1 MTASVLKQ
9 DQTFHLHVV
18 FCPNK
23 QHSFEPYMC
32 LDHFAM
38 INIREVVGI
47 MFKVEKC
54 FDTIHMK

>member
-9 DQTFHLHVV
+9 ESFHLHVV

-23 QHSFEPYMC
+23 QHSFEYMC

-47 MFKVEKC
+47 MFKAEKC
-54 FDTIHMK
+54 FDTVHMK